1 MKIVN
6 IVPGFGGTFYCGNCL
21 RDSGFASALR
31 KAGQEAIILPVY
43 LPLTSRG
50 NVQETPVFYGA
61 VNIYLKQVF
70 PIFRHMPSWMEHM
83 LNSQAMLKLAA
94 SKAGSTRAQ
103 GLEELTESML
113 LGKEGRQGK
122 ELDELVSFLKHHEKP
137 DVVHFSNAL
146 LLGMARQIREEI
158 GVPIV
163 CSLQDEDVWV
173 DPMNEPYPARIWDL
187 LVEKAGDVDAFVAVS
202 HYFAGVMKKKMKL
215 PDEKVHVVHIG
226 VDPAEYEYFP
236 DPPTSPAI
244 GYLSRICEDNG
255 FGILADAFILLKS
268 GHGFDDLRL
277 IATGGMTGDDK
288 PFFQEQLKKLQKAGL
303 EKDFSV
309 QEDFSPGNMGAFFKS
324 VSVLSV
330 PVLKGEAFGLYQIE
344 ALASGVPLVQPA
356 LGVFPEIIRATDA
369 GLLYEP
375 NTGGALAECLARLLN
390 DKQRLAGFRANGR
403 KAVEEKFNCSLL
415 TSKMIEVYNKLVL
428 TPGQSP
434 GPGFRP
440 KGRGI

>member
-1 MKIVN
+1 
-6 IVPGFGGTFYCGNCL
+6 
-21 RDSGFASALR
+21 
-31 KAGQEAIILPVY
+31 
-43 LPLTSRG
+43 
-50 NVQETPVFYGA
+50 
-61 VNIYLKQVF
+61 
-70 PIFRHMPSWMEHM
+70 
-83 LNSQAMLKLAA
+83 
-94 SKAGSTRAQ
+94 
-103 GLEELTESML
+103 
-113 LGKEGRQGK
+113 
-122 ELDELVSFLKHHEKP
+122 
-137 DVVHFSNAL
+137 
-146 LLGMARQIREEI
+146 MARQIREEI